1 MNIYRGTAVGLRA
14 LLTSTVYGG
23 DSSDSRSGRFEH
35 RDVWE
40 NKEDNCRED
49 VLVSVNLI
57 KIK

>member
-23 DSSDSRSGRFEH
+23 DGSASRCGRFEH

-40 NKEDNCRED
+40 SKEDNCKDD
-49 VLVSVNLI
+49 VLVSVNLV